1 MPTTAAQPGDIV
13 ILWGTGFG
21 NTSPLAPIG
30 QEVPPADYSVS
41 GVTVTIGSTAATVYG
56 TALAPGLASVYQVAI
71 QVPTSLADGK
81 YPLVVTVNG
90 VQSAAVGFA
99 VQQ

>member
-1 MPTTAAQPGDIV
+1 
-13 ILWGTGFG
+13 
-21 NTSPLAPIG
+21 LAG
-30 QEVPPADYSVS
+30 
-41 GVTVTIGSTAATVYG
+41 
-56 TALAPGLASVYQVAI
+56 VYQVAI